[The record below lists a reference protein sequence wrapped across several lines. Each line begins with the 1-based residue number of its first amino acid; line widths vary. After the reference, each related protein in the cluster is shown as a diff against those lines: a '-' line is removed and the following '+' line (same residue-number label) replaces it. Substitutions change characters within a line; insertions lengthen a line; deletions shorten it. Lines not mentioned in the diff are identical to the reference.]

1 VIGYTFRLFDR
12 APVIGVSNKISMR
25 CVYALYFLF
34 TTSTE
39 THLLQLH
46 RHPFTMTMRLLLLV
60 VSYLDFLTNAREI
73 TFPPVS
79 GYPSQ
84 QIVFQGP
91 NDADITT
98 SKFAGLMT
106 YANLPYVH
114 CLALE
119 GQDVEPFDI
128 AIIGAPFD
136 TVSQIPLED
145 NSDHRSEA
153 GSCSKWLM
161 IGRV

>member
-1 VIGYTFRLFDR
+1 
-12 APVIGVSNKISMR
+12 MR
-25 CVYALYFLF
+25 YVYALHFLF
-34 TTSTE
+34 IATE

-46 RHPFTMTMRLLLLV
+46 RRPSTMTMRLLLSFV
-60 VSYLDFLTNAREI
+60 PFIAALTNAREI

-79 GYPSQ
+79 AYSSQ

-114 CLALE
+114 CLAPD

-136 TVSQIPLED
+136 TVS
-145 NSDHRSEA
+145 
-153 GSCSKWLM
+153 
-161 IGRV
+161 